1 MNKGGPARDIRAN
14 GPAPA
19 GPVKKLDR
27 RTRKGLMLRL
37 GGYILQYW
45 PLFLLAVLLTLASN
59 QLSLMGPKYSGD
71 AIDAIAAE
79 SGVNFDAVWENVGR
93 MLVCYA
99 ASAILSY
106 LLAILMIRLSQRI
119 VYTMRKQLFEKLTSL
134 PVSYFD
140 THTTGDIISRISY
153 DIDTVNASL
162 SQDLVQVMTSIY
174 TVIGSLVF
182 MWQISRPLIAVFAIT
197 VPASIFFTRFRSKR
211 VRPLFH
217 MRSQKLGELNG
228 YAEEMLSGGSTIR
241 AYGRE
246 DEISKRFAERNREA
260 MDAYY
265 NAEYYGAA
273 LGPSV
278 NFINNLSISLVMIFG
293 GMLYMFSQ
301 SGAAAPGSLFFITL
315 GGVAQFVQ
323 YSRKFAGPINEFA
336 NILNEFQSAFAAAER
351 IFRII
356 DEQPEAADAPG
367 ALELSNVQGRV
378 EVENVDFGY
387 TPEKPI
393 LKALSVNA
401 KPGQTIAIVGPT
413 GAGKTTIINLLMRF
427 YDVNSGRI
435 LVDGNEIRD
444 VRRDSLRRAYTM
456 VLQDTWLFC
465 GTIFENI
472 VYGRENATMEEVR
485 AAAKSARID
494 SYIERLPDGYN
505 TMLSDDG
512 VNISKGQRQLITI
525 ARAMLS
531 DTSMLIL
538 DEATSNVDSRTEIK
552 IQQAMNELMRG
563 RTCFV
568 IAHRLSTVQDADLIL
583 VLKDGR
589 VIESGAHDELVKLGG
604 FYGSLYNSQFE

>member
-427 YDVNSGRI
+427 YDPQKGHI
-435 LVDGNEIRD
+435 LMEG
-444 VRRDSLRRAYTM
+444 RDSMDITRRSLRAAYTM
-456 VLQDTWLFC
+456 VLQDTWLFY
-465 GTIFENI
+465 GTIYDNI
-472 VYGRENATMEEVR
+472 AFSRPGATREEVI
-485 AAAKSARID
+485 AAAKAAKIHNF
-494 SYIERLPDGYN
+494 IMGLPDGYD
-505 TMLSDDG
+505 TIVSDDG
-512 VNISKGQRQLITI
+512 LNISQGQKQMLTI

-531 DTSMLIL
+531 DAKMLIL
-538 DEATSNVDSRTEIK
+538 DEATSNVDTRTEQQ
-552 IQQAMNELMRG
+552 IQEAMRALMKD

-568 IAHRLSTVQDADLIL
+568 IAHRLSTVQNADTIL
-583 VLKDGR
+583 VVQHGDI
-589 VIESGAHDELVKLGG
+589 IEQGNHDELMQKGG
-604 FYGSLYNSQFE
+604 VYAGLYTSQFN

>member
-1 MNKGGPARDIRAN
+1 
-14 GPAPA
+14 
-19 GPVKKLDR
+19 
-27 RTRKGLMLRL
+27 MLRL

-241 AYGRE
+241 R
-246 DEISKRFAERNREA
+246 
-260 MDAYY
+260 
-265 NAEYYGAA
+265 
-273 LGPSV
+273 
-278 NFINNLSISLVMIFG
+278 
-293 GMLYMFSQ
+293 
-301 SGAAAPGSLFFITL
+301 
-315 GGVAQFVQ
+315 
-323 YSRKFAGPINEFA
+323 
-336 NILNEFQSAFAAAER
+336 
-351 IFRII
+351 
-356 DEQPEAADAPG
+356 
-367 ALELSNVQGRV
+367 
-378 EVENVDFGY
+378 
-387 TPEKPI
+387 
-393 LKALSVNA
+393 
-401 KPGQTIAIVGPT
+401 
-413 GAGKTTIINLLMRF
+413 
-427 YDVNSGRI
+427 
-435 LVDGNEIRD
+435 
-444 VRRDSLRRAYTM
+444 LRT
-456 VLQDTWLFC
+456 
-465 GTIFENI
+465 
-472 VYGRENATMEEVR
+472 
-485 AAAKSARID
+485 
-494 SYIERLPDGYN
+494 
-505 TMLSDDG
+505 
-512 VNISKGQRQLITI
+512 
-525 ARAMLS
+525 
-531 DTSMLIL
+531 
-538 DEATSNVDSRTEIK
+538 
-552 IQQAMNELMRG
+552 
-563 RTCFV
+563 
-568 IAHRLSTVQDADLIL
+568 
-583 VLKDGR
+583 
-589 VIESGAHDELVKLGG
+589 
-604 FYGSLYNSQFE
+604 